1 MSVGTRETIRVL
13 VCSAG
18 SDGDGIVDIELAADG
33 TVTERT
39 RVHATNPA
47 FLSVHPDGKSLY
59 TVERSAGGR
68 LVAYRLN
75 GGCGDLSR
83 LNDRSSEGDAPCYVS
98 VDATGRYAFVAN
110 YGGGTVAAFPIESDG
125 RVGEASDV
133 VHHEGTGPD
142 QDRQSAP
149 HPHAIEPGP
158 RNRFCYAPDLG
169 TDGIAIY
176 RPDADT
182 GELKAVE
189 MGPATARAGAGPRQI
204 AFHPTGP
211 VCYVV
216 DELEST
222 VSEFRR
228 DPESGALTAVGRTST
243 LPSGAELD
251 GDNAPAAV
259 SVHPSGRRVYVS
271 NRGHDSIAVF
281 AVDRASGSL
290 ERVGHESTC
299 GETPRDIALSPGG
312 DVLLAANQ
320 HGDSLV
326 VFAIDGDGRLD
337 ARAELAVPKPVCV
350 TVLDPR

>member
-1 MSVGTRETIRVL
+1 MSVRTRETIRVL

-18 SDGDGIVDIELAADG
+18 SNGDGIVDIELAADG

-39 RVHATNPA
+39 RVPAANPA

-59 TVERSAGGR
+59 TVERAAGGR

-75 GGCGDLSR
+75 DGCGDLSR
-83 LNDRSSEGDAPCYVS
+83 LNERSSEGAAPCYVS

-110 YGGGTVAAFPIESDG
+110 YRGGTVAAFPIESDG

-133 VHHEGTGPD
+133 VRHEGTGPD

-169 TDGIAIY
+169 TDRIAIY
-176 RPDADT
+176 RPDADA
-182 GELKAVE
+182 GELKAAE
-189 MGPATARAGAGPRQI
+189 TEPATARAGAGPRQI
-204 AFHPTGP
+204 AFHPTAS

-216 DELEST
+216 GELEST
-222 VSEFRR
+222 VSEFSR
-228 DPESGALTAVGRTST
+228 DRESGALTAVGRTST
-243 LPSGAELD
+243 LPSEFG

-259 SVHPSGRRVYVS
+259 GVHPSGRWVYVS

-290 ERVGHESTC
+290 ERIGHQSTR

-312 DVLLAANQ
+312 EFLLAANQ

-326 VFAIDGDGRLD
+326 AFAIDGDGRLD

>member
-1 MSVGTRETIRVL
+1 M
-13 VCSAG
+13 
-18 SDGDGIVDIELAADG
+18 
-33 TVTERT
+33 
-39 RVHATNPA
+39 
-47 FLSVHPDGKSLY
+47 
-59 TVERSAGGR
+59 
-68 LVAYRLN
+68 
-75 GGCGDLSR
+75 
-83 LNDRSSEGDAPCYVS
+83 
-98 VDATGRYAFVAN
+98 AN
-110 YGGGTVAAFPIESDG
+110 YEGGTVAVFPIDSNG
-125 RVGEASDV
+125 RVGEASDI
-133 VHHEGTGPD
+133 VHHEGTDPD

-169 TDGIAIY
+169 ADRIAIY

-182 GELKAVE
+182 GELRAAE
-189 MGPATARAGAGPRQI
+189 TEPATARAGARPRQI
-204 AFHPTGP
+204 AFHPTAP
-211 VCYVV
+211 VCYAV
-216 DELEST
+216 DELDAT

-228 DPESGALTAVGRTST
+228 DRESGALTAVGRTST
-243 LPSGAELD
+243 RPPQFG

-259 SVHPSGRRVYVS
+259 RVHPSDRWVYVS

-290 ERVGHESTC
+290 ERVGHKSTC
-299 GETPRDIALSPGG
+299 GETPRDITLSPGG
-312 DVLLAANQ
+312 EFLLAANQ